1 MVIMTRIL
9 VVTIVITLAMAM
21 VVIMT
26 ADTRICIMIT
36 MEVDLSSTYFD
47 SQNDQSYDTFI

>member
-9 VVTIVITLAMAM
+9 VVTIVITLALAM

-26 ADTRICIMIT
+26 ADTRICIMMT
-36 MEVDLSSTYFD
+36 MVVALSSADFD
-47 SQNDQSYDTFI
+47 SQDDQSYDTFI